1 MAASK
6 FQRYLLPGLAF
17 KAVVIGGGYA
27 TGREIVEFFLPSG
40 PQGGLLAMVVSMGI
54 WSVICAL
61 TFVFALQIGAY
72 DYRTFFKS
80 LLGKAWPV
88 FEVANFLSTIVMLSV
103 YGAAAGAIAA
113 SFGLPMLSGTLAF
126 VSLLVLFATFGNDAV
141 EALFKYVSLLLY
153 GTYAVFMILAFPIF
167 GSRIADAFAKPV
179 PMDGWLAGGL
189 TYSGYNLIG
198 AVLILPM
205 LRHIATRREAV
216 VAGLLSGPL
225 AMVPAILFFLC
236 MAAFYPAI
244 LDETLPSDYLL
255 GQLNLPIFRTI
266 FQLMIFAALVE
277 SGTGALHAINE
288 RIAHSGRGGDLPV
301 KARFLSSTL
310 VAIVAVFLAA
320 QFGLVALIA
329 NGYRVIAYVFMAIY
343 LGPLLTYGV
352 LKIWQ
357 ARNRASVSA
366 PQATSPVPPL

>member
-40 PQGGLLAMVVSMGI
+40 PQGGLLAMIVAMGI
-54 WSVICAL
+54 WSGICAL
-61 TFVFALQIGAY
+61 TFVFALQVGAY
-72 DYRTFFKS
+72 DYRTFFRN
-80 LLGKAWPV
+80 LLGRAWPV
-88 FEVANFLSTIVMLSV
+88 FEIANILSTIVMLSV

-153 GTYAVFMILAFPIF
+153 GTYAVFMVLAFPIF
-167 GSRIADAFAKPV
+167 GSRIADAFSKPV

-205 LRHIATRREAV
+205 LRHIVTKREAV

-244 LDETLPSDYLL
+244 LNETLPSDYLL
-255 GQLNLPIFRTI
+255 GQLNLPIFRTL

-288 RIAHSGRGGDLPV
+288 RIAHSGRDGDLPV

-329 NGYRVIAYVFMAIY
+329 NGYRIIAYAFMAIY

-357 ARNRASVSA
+357 ARGRTPSSA
-366 PQATSPVPPL
+366 QPAPAIPPA

>member
-40 PQGGLLAMVVSMGI
+40 PQGGLLAMIVAMGI
-54 WSVICAL
+54 WSGICAL
-61 TFVFALQIGAY
+61 TFVFALQVGAY
-72 DYRTFFKS
+72 DYRTFFRN
-80 LLGKAWPV
+80 LLGRAWPV
-88 FEVANFLSTIVMLSV
+88 FEIANILSTIVMLSV

-113 SFGLPMLSGTLAF
+113 SFGLPMLSGTLVF

-167 GSRIADAFAKPV
+167 GSRIADAFSKPV

-205 LRHIATRREAV
+205 LRHIVTKREAV

-244 LDETLPSDYLL
+244 LNETLPSDYLL
-255 GQLNLPIFRTI
+255 GQLNLPIFRTL

-288 RIAHSGRGGDLPV
+288 RIAHSGRDGDLPV

-329 NGYRVIAYVFMAIY
+329 NGYRIIAYAFMAIY

-357 ARNRASVSA
+357 ARNQEGIAA
-366 PQATSPVPPL
+366 PSDPSPITPA

>member
-40 PQGGLLAMVVSMGI
+40 PQGGLLAMIVSMGI

-61 TFVFALQIGAY
+61 TFVFALQVGAY
-72 DYRTFFKS
+72 DYRTFFKN
-80 LLGKAWPV
+80 LLGRAWPV
-88 FEVANFLSTIVMLSV
+88 FEIANILSTIVMLSV

-113 SFGLPMLSGTLAF
+113 SFGLPLLSGTLAF

-167 GSRIADAFAKPV
+167 GSRIADAFSKPV
-179 PMDGWLAGGL
+179 PMDGWLVGGL

-205 LRHIATRREAV
+205 LRHIVTKREAV

-244 LDETLPSDYLL
+244 LNETLPSDYLL
-255 GQLNLPIFRTI
+255 GQLNLPIFRTL

-288 RIAHSGRGGDLPV
+288 RIAHSGRDGDLPV

-329 NGYRVIAYVFMAIY
+329 NGYRIIAYAFMAIY

-357 ARNRASVSA
+357 ARGRTPSSA
-366 PQATSPVPPL
+366 QPAPATPPA

>member
-40 PQGGLLAMVVSMGI
+40 PQGGLLAMIVAMGI
-54 WSVICAL
+54 WSGICAL
-61 TFVFALQIGAY
+61 TFLFAVQIGAY
-72 DYRTFFKS
+72 DYRTFFRN
-80 LLGKAWPV
+80 LLGRAWPV
-88 FEVANFLSTIVMLSV
+88 FEIANFLSTIVMLSV

-113 SFGLPMLSGTLAF
+113 SFGLPALSGTLAF
-126 VSLLVLFATFGNDAV
+126 VSLLVLFATFGNDSV

-153 GTYAVFMILAFPIF
+153 ATYAIFMLLAFPIF

-244 LDETLPSDYLL
+244 LDETLPSGYLL
-255 GQLNLPIFRTI
+255 GQLGIPLFRTA
-266 FQLMIFAALVE
+266 FQLMIFSALVE

-288 RIAHSGRGGDLPV
+288 RIAHSGRGGDLSLA
-301 KARFLSSTL
+301 ARFASSTL

-329 NGYRVIAYVFMAIY
+329 NGYRIIAYVFMGIY
-343 LGPLLTYGV
+343 LAPLLTYGALRV
-352 LKIWQ
+352 WQ
-357 ARNRASVSA
+357 ARNDRLTAAAVAS
-366 PQATSPVPPL
+366 